1 MIYRDYR
8 TKKKEV
14 VKRNTETMI
23 HQHLE
28 ELVLEKERLKN
39 EFQLVCEDGL
49 ICYYNS
55 SCDKNFVSS
64 LVEQTNVQVNIYSP
78 LTSAW
83 L

>member
-8 TKKKEV
+8 TKKKEIV
-14 VKRNTETMI
+14 RRNTETMI

-39 EFQLVCEDGL
+39 EFQLVAL
-49 ICYYNS
+49 YFCYHNS

-64 LVEQTNVQVNIYSP
+64 LVDQTSVG
-78 LTSAW
+78 
-83 L
+83 